1 MTLSNNPRP
10 LFKDQMYGVRVK
22 GLPGVFL
29 LDKLQKLSPETS
41 KVDSMEPDGEDSG
54 V

>member
-1 MTLSNNPRP
+1 MNIYALKTG
-10 LFKDQMYGVRVK
+10 FVW
-22 GLPGVFL
+22 
-29 LDKLQKLSPETS
+29 KLTGYWSHQKLSPETS